1 MGNHS
6 GAVRADTGPGVIR
19 ITKAGWFYIFLTIF
33 LGVSGINTG
42 NNLIYLIVA
51 AFLSFMAVS
60 GIFGKRNLSKIDVRL
75 EFPEEIYAK
84 TSVPVKVIMRNNR
97 RFLPV
102 FLMRVHMA
110 GADVLFPFVDVKSEG
125 VKYLSL
131 PFRERGRSTVR
142 NMYLSS
148 VFPFH
153 FFIRFRPIPGV
164 FDAIVFPGT
173 KQCGPFGSFERQKK
187 SRGELTSD
195 RTGYESDIIS
205 LRDYIEGD
213 PLKYI
218 HWKASAKT
226 DRLKTKELSAL
237 SHQPVIIDFE
247 SLPLKDLEEKI
258 SCVTYLLLKLIK
270 RNIPVGL
277 KIDGAV
283 FRPFSRA
290 QTERR
295 RALKLAMLTKL
306 ALYPKRQ

>member
-6 GAVRADTGPGVIR
+6 GTVRADTGPGVIR

-60 GIFGKRNLSKIDVRL
+60 GIFGKRNLSRIDLRI
-75 EFPEEIYAK
+75 EFPEEIYAE
-84 TSVPVKVIMRNNR
+84 TSAPVKVIMRNNR

-102 FLMRVHMA
+102 FLMRVHVS
-110 GADVLFPFVDVKSEG
+110 GSDVLFPFVDVKSEG

-131 PFRERGRSTVR
+131 PFRERGRSEIR

-153 FFIRFRPIPGV
+153 FFIRFRTIPGV
-164 FDAIVFPGT
+164 FDAMVFPRA
-173 KQCGPFGSFERQKK
+173 KKCGSPGSFEKERK
-187 SRGELTSD
+187 SRGELTTD
-195 RTGYESDIIS
+195 KTGYEADIVS

-226 DRLKTKELSAL
+226 GQLKTKELSSLA
-237 SHQPVIIDFE
+237 HQPVVIDFE
-247 SLPLKDLEEKI
+247 ALPLKDLEEKI
-258 SCVTYLLLKLIK
+258 SCVTYILLRLLK

-277 KIDGAV
+277 KIDGTIYK
-283 FRPFSRA
+283 PFSG
-290 QTERR
+290 TYKERTK
-295 RALKLAMLTKL
+295 ALKFAMLTKL
-306 ALYPKRQ
+306 ALYPKR